1 MLLLGALASIG
12 VGAGASAA
20 SAASGYVTASLNLRA
35 GPGTYYPAVTVM
47 HAGDRV
53 EIYGCL
59 PGWTWCDI
67 NWHGFRGWAAGR
79 YLQVIY
85 LSRPRPVYLYGR
97 SIGVP
102 FISFNINIYWTQ
114 HYRNRTFYTQL
125 PRFGGKPGPTVT
137 FNPPPKQ
144 PPAPPRRLNNPPPTT
159 TYVIPGNNPR
169 RGPTVGNGSGGPNVF
184 VPGNNPQGGPT
195 VRNSP
200 GGPNPGNQGCPPGY
214 HRDKGMCVK

>member
-1 MLLLGALASIG
+1 MSKLRMLLLGALASLG

-85 LSRPRPVYLYGR
+85 LSRPQPVYLYG

-114 HYRNRTFYTQL
+114 HYRNRTFYNQL
-125 PRFGGKPGPTVT
+125 PRFGGGKPGPTVT
-137 FNPPPKQ
+137 FKPPSPTPKG
-144 PPAPPRRLNNPPPTT
+144 PPGPPRGYNNPPPTT

-169 RGPTVGNGSGGPNVF
+169 GPTAGNG
-184 VPGNNPQGGPT
+184 
-195 VRNSP
+195 P
-200 GGPNPGNQGCPPGY
+200 GGPKGPGNQGCPLGY